1 MISTDMHIT
10 HVLSMDDL
18 MLLGEGTAGE
28 AKAYD
33 KVLKLFYF
41 ATKLV
46 KSKEVNNQLS
56 SCLTS

>member
-1 MISTDMHIT
+1 
-10 HVLSMDDL
+10 MDDL